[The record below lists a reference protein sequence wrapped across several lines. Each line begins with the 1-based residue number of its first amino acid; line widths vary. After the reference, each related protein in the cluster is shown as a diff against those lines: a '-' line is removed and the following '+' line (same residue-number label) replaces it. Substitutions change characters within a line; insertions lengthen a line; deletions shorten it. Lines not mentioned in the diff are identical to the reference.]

1 MVERVATGNT
11 EAYAISFI
19 RQFLKYGRDVT
30 N

>member
-11 EAYAISFI
+11 EAYAISFMS
-19 RQFLKYGRDVT
+19 QFFKYGKDVT